1 MQFHAIPCGVGL
13 PVDGNADMKAAE
25 ALKPNIAADFVR
37 YGAQ

>member
-25 ALKPNIAADFVR
+25 ALDANVAADFARHGV
-37 YGAQ
+37 Q